1 MDQNYNKTDCAEL
14 QTAAENAAYQPEQQ
28 PFSAL
33 LDIQVLSADENSAF
47 GQLAYRKELTD
58 LLGHMTGG
66 AYNALSDAVAGAC
79 ARANGCTY
87 VTQNCS
93 MQYYVSTEEPDGMLY
108 ARATLRHRGSRTCIV
123 DVELTHADGTVVSD
137 GQFSYSKI

>member
-1 MDQNYNKTDCAEL
+1 MDQNHNKTENEVQ
-14 QTAAENAAYQPEQQ
+14 QTAAENTAYQPEQQ

-33 LDIQVLSADENSAF
+33 LGIQVLSADENSAF

-93 MQYYVSTEEPDGMLY
+93 M
-108 ARATLRHRGSRTCIV
+108 
-123 DVELTHADGTVVSD
+123 
-137 GQFSYSKI
+137 